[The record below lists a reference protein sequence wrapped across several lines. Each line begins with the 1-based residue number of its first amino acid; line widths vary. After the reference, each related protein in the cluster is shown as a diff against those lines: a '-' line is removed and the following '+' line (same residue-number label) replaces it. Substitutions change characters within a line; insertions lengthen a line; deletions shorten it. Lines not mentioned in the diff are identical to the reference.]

1 MKTSYTGFEE
11 NVITVEAASTLTSVG
26 VPVKIDSTGKA
37 APVAAGD
44 IICGVCVNLR
54 NGYAG
59 VAVKGYVTLPSSGTV
74 NPGWQTLAAASATA
88 VKTVTSNGRGHL
100 VLESGNGQIGFI
112 L

>member
-11 NVITVEAASTLTSVG
+11 NVITVEAAPTLTSVG
-26 VPVKIDSTGKA
+26 VPVKIDSDGKA
-37 APVAAGD
+37 APCAAND

-59 VAVKGYVTLPSSGTV
+59 IMVKGYVILPLTSTCT
-74 NPGWQTLAAASATA
+74 PGWQTLAAASATN
-88 VKTVTSNGRGHL
+88 VQKVSSGGRGHL
-100 VLESGNGQIGFI
+100 VLESGDGKIGFI